1 MKLKNSKIDE
11 SDFTANIMTIICTS
25 FSIIII
31 ALSIISY
38 LIAEIDTYLIGTSS
52 FLLASLITFG
62 YYVYRKRLWNCRFEG
77 D

>member
-38 LIAEIDTYLIGTSS
+38 LITEIDTYLIGTSS

-62 YYVYRKRLWNCRFEG
+62 YYVYRKRL
-77 D
+77 

>member
-62 YYVYRKRLWNCRFEG
+62 YYVYRKRL
-77 D
+77 